1 MHIVKKKSFVERK
14 YEEFINKNGYIPI
27 RFNPY
32 NVQEIKEIAPS
43 LTTQC
48 GSITSSA
55 TVLIL
60 ENANIKE

>member
-1 MHIVKKKSFVERK
+1 MVKKKSFVERK

-32 NVQEIKEIAPS
+32 NMREIQEIAPS

-48 GSITSSA
+48 GSITSSSA
-55 TVLIL
+55 VLIL
-60 ENANIKE
+60 ENMDIKK

>member
-1 MHIVKKKSFVERK
+1 MKKKSFVERK
-14 YEEFINKNGYIPI
+14 YEEFINKKGYIPL

-32 NVQEIKEIAPS
+32 NVQEIKEITPA

-60 ENANIKE
+60 ENRNIKK